1 MVELRRRFQKLL
13 YKSGLLGKAPED
25 GENLPSAETAYVP
38 RIESIQGLGRLEYDP
53 ELEHWQSQ
61 PVKVNLLDGK
71 LLPFSLADEWNQ
83 ISLLQPIESAVANFL
98 NLNPE
103 PREEV
108 TELVCKNYE
117 EMLEISTFQALPIRE
132 KSEIWKYVYP
142 TEILI
147 KQGVDNY
154 PTDLFVKHGLDEIYV
169 VVSGYCEWEEEH
181 GLEMVFKK
189 GKEIVRV
196 SEIDTSW

>member
-1 MVELRRRFQKLL
+1 MAELRRWFQKLL
-13 YKSGLLGKAPED
+13 YKSGPLGKAPED
-25 GENLPSAETAYVP
+25 GENRTSAETAHVL
-38 RIESIQGLGRLEYDP
+38 RIESIQGLGNLEHDP
-53 ELEHWQSQ
+53 EFERWQSQ

-71 LLPFSLADEWNQ
+71 LLPFILADEWNQ
-83 ISLLQPIESAVANFL
+83 VSLLQPIESAAANFL
-98 NLNPE
+98 NLGPE
-103 PREEV
+103 HREEV
-108 TELVCKNYE
+108 TELVYKNYE
-117 EMLEISTFQALPIRE
+117 EMLEVSTFQALPIRE

-154 PTDLFVKHGLDEIYV
+154 PTDIFIKHGLDEIYI
-169 VVSGYCEWEEEH
+169 VVSGYCKWEEEH

-189 GKEIVRV
+189 GNEIVRV